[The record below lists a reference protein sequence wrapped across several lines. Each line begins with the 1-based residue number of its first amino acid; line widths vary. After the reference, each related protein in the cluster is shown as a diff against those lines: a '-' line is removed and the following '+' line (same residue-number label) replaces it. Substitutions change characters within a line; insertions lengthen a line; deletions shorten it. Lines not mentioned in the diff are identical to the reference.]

1 MADRRLFI
9 GGIAGIA
16 LGAHGVIH
24 AQQGAKPPPQVG
36 VLANTE
42 SPSWDAFRRGLREQG
57 YIDGRNVTLVWRWAD
72 GRVDRYPVL
81 AAELVQMKVDLI
93 VTSSTPATLAARQ
106 ATRTTPILMLNS
118 AYPDKV
124 GLVDSLAR
132 PGGNITGY
140 SNVSAELLRK
150 KMQLIKE
157 MVPKALRVAVFWD
170 STHPLAALISQDL
183 QEAAA
188 VLGVEIILIP
198 LRVPQDHATAFPA
211 VLASRADVLHV
222 FVNPV
227 HAKIHTQIVDFALK
241 NKLPSSFEERSFV
254 EAGGL
259 FSYGSS
265 FVTTYQRAAEYVDK
279 ILKGAKPAELPIQQ
293 PTQLELLINMKTAKA
308 IGLAIPQALLLRADE
323 VFQ

>member
-1 MADRRLFI
+1 
-9 GGIAGIA
+9 
-16 LGAHGVIH
+16 
-24 AQQGAKPPPQVG
+24 
-36 VLANTE
+36 
-42 SPSWDAFRRGLREQG
+42 
-57 YIDGRNVTLVWRWAD
+57 
-72 GRVDRYPVL
+72 
-81 AAELVQMKVDLI
+81 
-93 VTSSTPATLAARQ
+93 
-106 ATRTTPILMLNS
+106 
-118 AYPDKV
+118 
-124 GLVDSLAR
+124 
-132 PGGNITGY
+132 
-140 SNVSAELLRK
+140 
-150 KMQLIKE
+150 
-157 MVPKALRVAVFWD
+157 
-170 STHPLAALISQDL
+170 
-183 QEAAA
+183 
-188 VLGVEIILIP
+188 
-198 LRVPQDHATAFPA
+198 

-227 HAKIHTQIVDFALK
+227 NVKIQAQIADFALK